1 MNKNFGT
8 HLPKCFFRGKKGN
21 PGGEKKTQGV
31 GKEIF
36 EKIPSLSSPSPK
48 NPIKSPKLRAR
59 LNQIAEESDNGIS
72 HFFFFFFTTTT
83 THSHHHQ
90 QEATKT
96 CFKIINPNRQD
107 VSM

>member
-1 MNKNFGT
+1 MCRDEGLNV
-8 HLPKCFFRGKKGN
+8 
-21 PGGEKKTQGV
+21 GV
-31 GKEIF
+31 GGKFFGRREN
-36 EKIPSLSSPSPK
+36 SYRLSSPSPK